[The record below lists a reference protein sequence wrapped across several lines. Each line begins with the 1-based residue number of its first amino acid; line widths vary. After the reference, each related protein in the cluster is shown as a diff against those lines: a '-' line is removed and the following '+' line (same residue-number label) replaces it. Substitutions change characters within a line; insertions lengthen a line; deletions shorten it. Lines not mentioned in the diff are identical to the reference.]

1 MAEKK
6 MQVGSFH
13 HQMTT
18 VKNMDEA
25 IHLYCDVLGLELTSR
40 LIVPNDVLPE
50 TVGSQEVWGAEI
62 DHVWEIATLDNGR
75 GAPIELCHPIYP
87 AVIQQGNTEATPVT
101 GTTDYGFTGHT
112 EQGFAVEGI
121 DAWYDWIVENGYR
134 PQSKPWEAA
143 PGCYTFVFYDKE
155 GNIIQLYED
164 PAHPAIPGWT
174 SVPGMPKGDFRSPQQ
189 KALAEKSYK

>member
-25 IHLYCDVLGLELTSR
+25 IHLYQDVLGLELTSR

-50 TVGSQEVWGAEI
+50 KVGSQDIWGSDI

-87 AVIQQGNTEATPVT
+87 AVVLMDKS
-101 GTTDYGFTGHT
+101 TDYGYTGHT
-112 EQGFAVEGI
+112 EQGFAVEDIHG
-121 DAWYDWIVENGYR
+121 WYKWIVENGYR
-134 PQSKPWEAA
+134 PQSEPWEAA
-143 PGCYTFVFYDKE
+143 PGCFTFVFYDKE

-164 PAHPAIPGWT
+164 PAQPAIPCWT
-174 SVPGMPKGDFRSPQQ
+174 GVPGMPKGDFRSPEQ
-189 KALAEKSYK
+189 KAMAEKTYQ